1 MRLCC
6 IVLGVACIALSRRIC
21 AKKAPSQLG
30 GGHHHECMT
39 HKSMLLFFALQEN
52 GGWEGERGKDEDFS
66 WCPLIVIISLL
77 PFNSPASSPARTDT
91 LWRNSSSHV
100 SGFKYVSSSG
110 SGFWSISRS
119 VRRSPFT
126 GEVNLCK
133 CCILLFNFVYFT
145 IPFSAVSA
153 RHGALGQQVV
163 QQLLAVFSQSIKL

>member
-1 MRLCC
+1 MRISRGARWSL
-6 IVLGVACIALSRRIC
+6 LSRCFRSI
-21 AKKAPSQLG
+21 AQHHLQL
-30 GGHHHECMT
+30 E
-39 HKSMLLFFALQEN
+39 Q
-52 GGWEGERGKDEDFS
+52 
-66 WCPLIVIISLL
+66 
-77 PFNSPASSPARTDT
+77 T

-110 SGFWSISRS
+110 SGFKSISSS

-153 RHGALGQQVV
+153 RYGALGQQVV
-163 QQLLAVFSQSIKL
+163 QQLLAVFSQSIKLWAQLWGFARNMGAILCIKCHILTPPLSRPDS

>member
-1 MRLCC
+1 M
-6 IVLGVACIALSRRIC
+6 V
-21 AKKAPSQLG
+21 
-30 GGHHHECMT
+30 
-39 HKSMLLFFALQEN
+39 
-52 GGWEGERGKDEDFS
+52 EGERGKDRDFS

-91 LWRNSSSHV
+91 LAKQLYV

-110 SGFWSISRS
+110 SGFRSISSS

-145 IPFSAVSA
+145 IPFSAVSV

-163 QQLLAVFSQSIKL
+163 QQLLAVFSQSIKF